1 LQTGGRGVAPSIV
14 DQFEERFGVYIRIAY
29 CLTESTPPTH
39 FVPLGNHTP
48 VDGQSSA
55 LSIGEPVPNREVRLV
70 KMEDPS
76 EGVLV
81 GESGELAA
89 NGPMIFEGYWNKP
102 EETEEAFQD
111 GYFLTGDVAVW
122 TKTAGSTSSTAR
134 RHDQRLRLQGLA
146 MQGRGRPLKHPQVN
160 ESRRRRRPRR
170 VPGRDRE
177 SLRRAQVR
185 RERDGG
191 RADQILQREDGQLQ
205 VPTTNRVHGQATEDT
220 HRQVPAA
227 RAQGR
232 STSKGV
238 ERSRVQ
244 PATLRPD
251 GLHLA
256 TSENKDDEPAC
267 KAASRLEYMREDYM
281 CELQKECLR

>member
-1 LQTGGRGVAPSIV
+1 MAI
-14 DQFEERFGVYIRIAY
+14 
-29 CLTESTPPTH
+29 
-39 FVPLGNHTP
+39 
-48 VDGQSSA
+48 
-55 LSIGEPVPNREVRLV
+55 
-70 KMEDPS
+70 
-76 EGVLV
+76 
-81 GESGELAA
+81 
-89 NGPMIFEGYWNKP
+89 
-102 EETEEAFQD
+102 
-111 GYFLTGDVAVW
+111 FLTGDVAVW

-160 ESRRRRRPRR
+160 ESRRRRPRR

-177 SLRRAQVR
+177 SLRRALALL
-185 RERDGG
+185 ERDGG

-244 PATLRPD
+244 PATLGPD

-267 KAASRLEYMREDYM
+267 KAASRLKYMREDYM